1 MARSLDNSQIP
12 SGWSY
17 QLLDNLAERCSG
29 HTPSKSFPEYWNGG
43 IKWVSLS
50 DTFRLDN
57 GYISETAKEISTE
70 GIKNSSAQL
79 HPAGTVIISR
89 DAGIGKSAVLAE
101 PMAVSQ
107 HFIAWKCGEQK
118 KISSWFL
125 YHWLQLHK
133 PEFERQAVGST
144 IKTIGLGYFKK
155 LKIAA
160 PPIGEQRKIAM
171 ILGTWD
177 KAIST
182 TERLIDNSKQQKKAL
197 MQQLLTGA
205 HTQRKRLLDD
215 SGKPFEG
222 EWVIKKLSD
231 LFTFSTASSKSK
243 FIDNEGENYILDMG
257 SVSISG
263 KLIPTKKTKISKDF
277 LSKGQLV
284 MPKDDIGGGQ
294 IIGRVGYV
302 DSPEKYVLSDHVY
315 CLTPKSDCS
324 LFLSYL
330 INHHDVN
337 KGLRRRANGTAQL
350 GLGKKDAEKQPVFM
364 TKDITEQQKIASVL
378 TNADKEIELLVQQLA
393 DLKQEKKALMQQ
405 LLTGKRRVK
414 IDDKEVA

>member
-1 MARSLDNSQIP
+1 MVRSLDNSQIP

-107 HFIAWKCGEQK
+107 HFIAWKCGEQE

-155 LKIAA
+155 LKIAT
-160 PPIGEQRKIAM
+160 PPIGEQFKIAT
-171 ILGTWD
+171 ILGTWN

-197 MQQLLTGA
+197 MQQLLTGK
-205 HTQRKRLLDD
+205 KRLLDD

-222 EWVIKKLSD
+222 EWEEVKLSNIANIIMGSSPKSSAYNED
-231 LFTFSTASSKSK
+231 SNGLPLLQGNADIKNRKSSPRIYTSEITKQCQNGDILLSVRAPVGTVAKSIHKACIGRGISAISAKDNHSQEFIYQWLLRFETMWEKYSQGSTFEAVNSNDIKSLLFT
-243 FIDNEGENYILDMG
+243 
-257 SVSISG
+257 V
-263 KLIPTKKTKISKDF
+263 PTHSE
-277 LSKGQLV
+277 
-284 MPKDDIGGGQ
+284 Q
-294 IIGRVGYV
+294 I
-302 DSPEKYVLSDHVY
+302 
-315 CLTPKSDCS
+315 
-324 LFLSYL
+324 
-330 INHHDVN
+330 
-337 KGLRRRANGTAQL
+337 
-350 GLGKKDAEKQPVFM
+350 
-364 TKDITEQQKIASVL
+364 KIASVL
-378 TNADKEIELLVQQLA
+378 SNTDQEIELLEEQLVA
-393 DLKQEKKALMQQ
+393 LKQEKKALMQL

-414 IDDKEVA
+414 V